1 MDDATSLDRL
11 HDIVVP
17 PEVPWWPPAPGWYA
31 VMILVAAGV
40 LAIAYRAWRHWQANR
55 YRRAALQE
63 LQSAD
68 SAAAISEILR
78 RTALAIQPR
87 GEIADLVGDRWA
99 AWLSEA
105 APQPMPPQVR
115 EQLASAIYRK
125 SETTGELN
133 SLREYASGW
142 IQTHEILAATNPLP
156 EDRHGC

>member
-78 RTALAIQPR
+78 RTALTIQTR

-99 AWLSEA
+99 TWLSEA
-105 APQPMPPQVR
+105 AAQPMPPQVR

-125 SETTGELN
+125 SETTDELH
-133 SLREYASGW
+133 SLREYADRW
-142 IQTHEILAATNPLP
+142 IQTHEIPAATNSLP